1 MYKRVLVSVDGSEV
15 AESIVPLV
23 LEIASPPDLDVILLN
38 VNGFIP
44 PMAIQALR
52 PFGVA
57 DDFVARREEAARYL
71 DLLATELR
79 TAGIRV
85 HTRVRGGK
93 PVEEILAVARDEA
106 VDLIAMATHGRTGPA
121 RWLWGSVAE
130 SIARRALVPVFL
142 LRRTERGMAGRQR
155 DRAFHVTR
163 AARAS

>member
-1 MYKRVLVSVDGSEV
+1 MYKRVLVPVDGSEV

-23 LEIASPPDLDVILLN
+23 LQIASPPDLDVVLLN

-44 PMAIQALR
+44 PRAIQALC
-52 PFGVA
+52 PFVA

-93 PVEEILAVARDEA
+93 PIEEILAVARDEA

-130 SIARRALVPVFL
+130 SVARRALVPVFL

-155 DRAFHVTR
+155 DRAFHVTP
-163 AARAS
+163 AASAS